1 VMGQVEGVWTNG
13 FAVRGEEAD
22 GEQGNNVVEWVIE
35 VRRETDL
42 AVGLELG
49 QEEGLVGR
57 ELGYEVVVT
66 NLGPHEARGVVL
78 EMEWLGKVELVMVEA
93 SQGDWVQTA
102 SHLVWMSGDLPAL
115 MEARLRVRVSPL
127 RAGHVTCEAV
137 VSSATFDAVAENDS
151 ASVGIEVLPLADLVL
166 AQSASHSPVMVGD
179 RLTYTI
185 SVLNRGEYTVGDG
198 RLIDELPAGVELVS
212 TIVSQGVL
220 SSVAGVVEW
229 DLGPLESGSSASVM
243 ATVVP
248 QQTGQLTNLV
258 RLRSA
263 YLGSEHPELIS
274 EEVVESVAVPPL
286 GITADGSRVVLSWPA
301 VAEDYVLQ
309 VSDDLGS
316 SSQWL
321 MDGNPRVVVGSQL
334 TVTVKVTNGRRF
346 YRLVKP

>member
-1 VMGQVEGVWTNG
+1 
-13 FAVRGEEAD
+13 
-22 GEQGNNVVEWVIE
+22 
-35 VRRETDL
+35 
-42 AVGLELG
+42 
-49 QEEGLVGR
+49 
-57 ELGYEVVVT
+57 
-66 NLGPHEARGVVL
+66 
-78 EMEWLGKVELVMVEA
+78 
-93 SQGDWVQTA
+93 
-102 SHLVWMSGDLPAL
+102 
-115 MEARLRVRVSPL
+115 
-127 RAGHVTCEAV
+127 
-137 VSSATFDAVAENDS
+137 
-151 ASVGIEVLPLADLVL
+151 
-166 AQSASHSPVMVGD
+166 
-179 RLTYTI
+179 
-185 SVLNRGEYTVGDG
+185 
-198 RLIDELPAGVELVS
+198 
-212 TIVSQGVL
+212 
-220 SSVAGVVEW
+220 
-229 DLGPLESGSSASVM
+229 LGPLEPGSSASVM